1 MRPAD
6 RCGNV
11 SSIDTAALDGARAT
25 LPALFLRGSIAV
37 SDTDLPE
44 LTEVERALSEAAIG
58 IDAAEL
64 HGSIC
69 GLLSA
74 GGRLAGADWLEVL
87 AIEGPRQMA
96 GGVLDRLRSSTL
108 RQLSDSE
115 YGFELLL
122 PREDADLGDRIEA
135 LGAWCRGFLG
145 GFGLGSAS
153 ASKLSD
159 EASEAI
165 EDLARIAQA
174 ELSFEDDEDD
184 ANALEEIIEFV
195 RVAVLLL
202 HSEHGGDSSQS
213 TLH

>member
-1 MRPAD
+1 MQGQCQPRRGRREGSRYTAQPSALVLRP
-6 RCGNV
+6 V
-11 SSIDTAALDGARAT
+11 SEPS
-25 LPALFLRGSIAV
+25 LPS
-37 SDTDLPE
+37 LP
-44 LTEVERALSEAAIG
+44 EVERALSEAAIG

-74 GGRLAGADWLEVL
+74 GGRLAGADWLDAL
-87 AIEGPRQMA
+87 AVEGPRQA
-96 GGVLDRLRSSTL
+96 PGGTLDRLRASTL
-108 RQLSDSE
+108 AQLADSE

-122 PREDADLGDRIEA
+122 PDEDSALGDRVEA

-145 GFGLGSAS
+145 GFGLGTAS
-153 ASKLSD
+153 ASRLSD
-159 EASEAI
+159 EAREAL

-184 ANALEEIIEFV
+184 ASALEEIIEFV

-202 HSEHGGDSSQS
+202 HSESGADPAQS

>member
-1 MRPAD
+1 M
-6 RCGNV
+6 
-11 SSIDTAALDGARAT
+11 
-25 LPALFLRGSIAV
+25 AV
-37 SDTDLPE
+37 AESDLPS
-44 LTEVERALSEAAIG
+44 LSEVERALSDAAIG

-74 GGRLAGADWLEVL
+74 GGRLAGADWLEAL
-87 AIEGPRQMA
+87 AVEGPRQPP
-96 GGVLDRLRSSTL
+96 GGVLDRLRSRTL
-108 RQLSDSE
+108 TQLGDTE
-115 YGFELLL
+115 YGFDLLL
-122 PREDADLGDRIEA
+122 PGEDADLGDRVEA

-145 GFGLGSAS
+145 GFGLGTAS
-153 ASKLSD
+153 ASQLSD
-159 EASEAI
+159 EAREAI

-174 ELSFEDDEDD
+174 ELSFDDDEDD

>member
-1 MRPAD
+1 M
-6 RCGNV
+6 
-11 SSIDTAALDGARAT
+11 
-25 LPALFLRGSIAV
+25 

-74 GGRLAGADWLEVL
+74 GGRLAGADWLDVL

-108 RQLSDSE
+108 TQLSDSE